1 MVTNNEL
8 QKAKNNKKD
17 EFYTQLSDIEKE
29 MEYYKESFKDK
40 IILCNCDHPLQ
51 SSFWKYF
58 HQHFKELGLKKLIS
72 IHYDS
77 EKPSYKL
84 EYSGGNDIYY
94 RSGELYSLKGNGDF
108 RSEESIEAL
117 KEADIVVTN
126 PPFSLFRE
134 YISQL
139 VKYDKKFLIIG
150 NMNAVTC
157 KEVFPLIRDNKL
169 WYGASIH
176 SGDRKFYVPDD
187 YPLMA
192 STCGVDEEGKRFVRV
207 KGVRWFTN
215 LDYSSRHTP
224 IKLINKYNSEEYPA
238 YENYDAINV
247 NKYSQIPN
255 DYEGIM
261 GAPITLLD
269 YYCPE
274 QFEILGISA
283 SWDETDV
290 MKKIKT
296 SNKHRHV
303 PILNGKE
310 IYRRIFIKKVI

>member
-1 MVTNNEL
+1 MATNREL
-8 QKAKNNKKD
+8 QKAKNDKKD

-29 MEYYKESFKDK
+29 MGYHKESFKDK

-77 EKPSYKL
+77 ENPSYKL
-84 EYSGGNDIYY
+84 EYLGGNDIYY
-94 RSGELYSLKGNGDF
+94 RSGELCCLKGNGDF
-108 RSEESIEAL
+108 RSEESIKAL

-139 VKYDKKFLIIG
+139 IEYNKKFLIIG
-150 NMNAVTC
+150 NMNAITY

-215 LDYSSRHTP
+215 LDYSNRHTP
-224 IKLINKYNSEEYPA
+224 IELINTYNPEEYPI

-261 GAPITLLD
+261 GVPITLLD

-274 QFEILGISA
+274 QFEILGMSA

-296 SNKHRHV
+296 SDKHRHG

-310 IYRRIFIKKVI
+310 IYRRIFVKKKV